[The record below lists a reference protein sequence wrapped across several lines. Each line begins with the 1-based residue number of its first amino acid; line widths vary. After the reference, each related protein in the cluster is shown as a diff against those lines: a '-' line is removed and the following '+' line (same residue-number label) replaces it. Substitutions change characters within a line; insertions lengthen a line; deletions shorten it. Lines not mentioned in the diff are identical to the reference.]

1 VAAVETLAAGSDQ
14 RHVGQSQQVCRDCGQ
29 REGEGSQPR
38 RCVPLVEEE
47 VIDVKSIDGQAGRG
61 IDLIP
66 RYPGDRPDARGGVRW
81 VIPDRADYWTECDQ
95 AQPT

>member
-1 VAAVETLAAGSDQ
+1 
-14 RHVGQSQQVCRDCGQ
+14 
-29 REGEGSQPR
+29 
-38 RCVPLVEEE
+38 